1 MTMTYKEQMLEQKR
15 QELAERETTLTTQ
28 TILERYETMKEEG
41 HLANPSSLKKAL
53 ETDAYGLVAEF
64 KRKSP
69 NVGVLNAEAVPQV
82 LCPSFAGAGAAAVS
96 MQTNE
101 AFFDSK
107 LAFLRTAYGTIEG
120 NGFTIPV
127 LRNDV
132 IISERQLLEARL
144 FGASAVQL
152 DADFLSP
159 EEYAQLLTYAHSIGL
174 EVVVA
179 IHNANQLSYAQTDAD
194 IVAVVNYDFAT
205 FTADV
210 QTAISLIEQLPKDK
224 VLLAEGGVRSAED
237 VRLLK
242 AAGYHGVLL
251 GNYLMSQPD
260 PGAALL
266 QLRREL

>member
-1 MTMTYKEQMLEQKR
+1 MSYKEQMLQQKR
-15 QELAERETTLTTQ
+15 QELSEREATLTTQ
-28 TILERYETMKEEG
+28 TVLERYEAMKADG
-41 HLANPSSLKKAL
+41 QLASPSSLKLAL
-53 ETDAYGLVAEF
+53 QNDAYGLVAEF

-69 NVGVLNAEAVPQV
+69 GVGVLNAEAVPQA

-120 NGFTIPV
+120 HGFNIPV

-132 IISERQLLEARL
+132 IISKRQLLEARL

-152 DADFLSP
+152 DADFLSF
-159 EEYAQLLTYAHSIGL
+159 EEYSELLDYAHNIGL

-179 IHNANQLSYAQTDAD
+179 IRNADQLNYAQTAAD
-194 IVAVVNYDFAT
+194 IVAVVNYNLDD

-210 QTAISLIEQLPKDK
+210 QRSLQLVAQLPKDK
-224 VLLAEGGVRSAED
+224 VLLAEGGVRTADEI
-237 VRLLK
+237 RKLK
-242 AAGYHGVLL
+242 SAGYHGVLL
-251 GNYLMSQPD
+251 GNCLMSQAD
-260 PGAALL
+260 PAAALQ
-266 QLRREL
+266 QLRSEL